1 MGSAGR
7 PSFFRWAS
15 LSSFTPGAFTAEC
28 QPGPSTT
35 KSPSLP
41 RFFDQIG
48 GSGGRVG
55 VPSLGGG
62 PSSLIFLI
70 IVMPSGGGG
79 SAKRAA
85 GGGALAFK
93 IRAEE
98 SVAPGAHSP

>member
-48 GSGGRVG
+48 GYGGRERHGGIRGDATSLDRLVG
-55 VPSLGGG
+55 VLPTGGVG
-62 PSSLIFLI
+62 ADKKAR
-70 IVMPSGGGG
+70 GGGG
-79 SAKRAA
+79 QAGLDRA
-85 GGGALAFK
+85 GNALAP
-93 IRAEE
+93 RRR
-98 SVAPGAHSP
+98 